1 MITTTTS
8 SVKLKFLRLSLFNLR
23 LTGLCIVRWP
33 DKGYITQNLLWNY
46 IICNFGFKINV
57 LCQNSCMGVFM
68 DARFFT
74 AVALFNQLGHIT
86 YRYSLFS
93 KFEAHLLEMAPSF
106 FFFSYYFR
114 ETEEACAHAYM
125 QKSFDKIYCE
135 HSFSRS
141 TTCIMYMCFEKHW
154 MLNIFGG
161 FWASFWVSWDIREA
175 VLNSFLDWPLLF
187 AFCIVSYFLED

>member
-1 MITTTTS
+1 
-8 SVKLKFLRLSLFNLR
+8 
-23 LTGLCIVRWP
+23 
-33 DKGYITQNLLWNY
+33 
-46 IICNFGFKINV
+46 
-57 LCQNSCMGVFM
+57 MGVFM

-86 YRYSLFS
+86 YRYALFS
-93 KFEAHLLEMAPSF
+93 KLEAHLLEMAPSF

-161 FWASFWVSWDIREA
+161 LWASFWVSWDIREA

-187 AFCIVSYFLED
+187 AFCIASYFLED